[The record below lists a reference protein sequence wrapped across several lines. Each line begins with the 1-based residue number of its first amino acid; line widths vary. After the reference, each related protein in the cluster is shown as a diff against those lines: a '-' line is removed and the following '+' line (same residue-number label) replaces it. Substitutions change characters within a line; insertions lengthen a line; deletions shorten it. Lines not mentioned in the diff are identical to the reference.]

1 MTRIERISNL
11 LETQSNGATENG
23 KRLKHIR
30 YNQQQLSVSCVSLFV
45 LFLPFL
51 ILLRCSVFHKRGYNY
66 LMQTVPPTILL
77 DSCSSDRFSTSWR
90 FSGYVSTL
98 SALTADQV
106 VAVLE
111 QAEAATQQGLY
122 AVGFVAYEAA
132 RTLNPHL
139 PSMPPRDGLPL
150 VWFSLFR
157 KRQCVTVGDG
167 LPTGFT
173 EAPQLAP
180 AGSQSEY
187 EIAISRI
194 HTAIEQGQTYQIN
207 YTFPLQGHW
216 QGNPLQLYRSLLNA
230 QQPAFGAFLD
240 IGSHTVISTS
250 PELFFSIKDGL
261 ITTRPMKGTA
271 PRGRFPAEDQTL
283 QEQLQQSS
291 KEQAE
296 NLMIVDLLRN
306 DLGQIAET
314 GSVAVDTLFSVEQ
327 YPTVHQMTSTVSARL
342 LPDVGLV
349 QIFKALFPCGSV
361 TGAPK
366 RRSMEIISRLEQQPR
381 GIYCGAIGYLA
392 PKGEACFS
400 VAIRTLLLEK
410 QTGQI
415 SMGVGSGITWGSDPR
430 AEYAECLNK
439 AAFLRPQSQPKL
451 LESLLL
457 EDEQYPR
464 LERHLD
470 RLGWSAN
477 RLGYRCDR
485 KQIRQTLL
493 DHAAGTTGQ
502 HKTRLLLAQDGS
514 YQIESAPLLQ
524 IQQQLKVALATTP
537 VDPTD
542 LLLYLKTDQRER
554 YDQAR
559 LEHPAA
565 DEVLLCNDRRE
576 LTEGSFTNLVLKL
589 DNRMVTPPLAS
600 GLLPGI
606 MRQELLEQG
615 TIVEQLLYPQ
625 DLQRIEEIWLINSVR
640 GWLRAKLIKGVTIRS
655 QHCN

>member
-1 MTRIERISNL
+1 MSDF
-11 LETQSNGATENG
+11 S
-23 KRLKHIR
+23 
-30 YNQQQLSVSCVSLFV
+30 
-45 LFLPFL
+45 
-51 ILLRCSVFHKRGYNY
+51 
-66 LMQTVPPTILL
+66 PTILL
-77 DSCSSDRFSTSWR
+77 DSCSPDRFSASWR
-90 FSGYVSTL
+90 FGGYLSTL
-98 SALTADQV
+98 VAETPDQV
-106 VAVLE
+106 ISVLE
-111 QAEAATQQGLY
+111 QAEAATRQGLY

-132 RTLNPHL
+132 QALNPHL
-139 PSMPPRDGLPL
+139 PALPPRDGLPL

-167 LPTGFT
+167 LPAGTT
-173 EAPQLAP
+173 AAPQLTP
-180 AGSQSEY
+180 AGSQSDY

-194 HTAIEQGQTYQIN
+194 HTAIEQGETYQIN
-207 YTFPLQGHW
+207 YTFPLQGTW
-216 QGNPLQLYRSLLNA
+216 NGNPLQLYRSLLNA

-250 PELFFSIKDGL
+250 PELFFSIKEGL

-283 QEQLQQSS
+283 REQLQQSS

-314 GSVAVDTLFSVEQ
+314 GTVKTEALFEVES
-327 YPTVHQMTSTVSARL
+327 YPTVHQMTSSITARL
-342 LPDVGLV
+342 RPDTGVVAL
-349 QIFKALFPCGSV
+349 FKALFPCGSV

-366 RRSMEIISRLEQQPR
+366 RRSMEIISGLEQQPR

-392 PKGEACFS
+392 PEGEACFS
-400 VAIRTLLLEK
+400 VAIRTLVLEK

-430 AEYAECLNK
+430 AEYTECLNK
-439 AAFLRPQSQPKL
+439 ATFLKPRPQPRL

-457 EDEQYPR
+457 EEGNYPR

-470 RLGWSAN
+470 RLGWSAR
-477 RLGYRCDR
+477 RLGYRYDQE
-485 KQIRQTLL
+485 QIRQTLL
-493 DHAAGTTGQ
+493 AHAAGTTGQ

-524 IQQQLKVALATTP
+524 IQQPLKVALATTP

-542 LLLYLKTDQRER
+542 LLLYLKTEQRER
-554 YDQAR
+554 YNQAR
-559 LEHPAA
+559 QEQPEA
-565 DEVLLCNDRRE
+565 DEVLFINGRGE

-589 DNRMVTPPLAS
+589 DNRLVTPPLAS
-600 GLLPGI
+600 GLLPGV

-615 TIVEQLLYPQ
+615 TIEEQLLYPQ
-625 DLQRIEEIWLINSVR
+625 DLQRADEVWLINSVR
-640 GWLRAKLIKGVTIRS
+640 GWLRAELSKGVRT
-655 QHCN
+655 C

>member
-1 MTRIERISNL
+1 MPD
-11 LETQSNGATENG
+11 
-23 KRLKHIR
+23 
-30 YNQQQLSVSCVSLFV
+30 LS
-45 LFLPFL
+45 
-51 ILLRCSVFHKRGYNY
+51 
-66 LMQTVPPTILL
+66 PTILL
-77 DSCSSDRFSTSWR
+77 DSCSADRFSASWR
-90 FSGYVSTL
+90 FSDHVATL
-98 SALTADQV
+98 SALTSDQV
-106 VAVLE
+106 LGVLE

-132 RTLNPHL
+132 RALNPHL

-150 VWFSLFR
+150 VWFSLFK

-167 LPTGFT
+167 LPAGTT
-173 EAPQLAP
+173 AVPELTP

-207 YTFPLQGHW
+207 YTFPLQGYW

-250 PELFFSIKDGL
+250 PELFFSSKDGL

-306 DLGQIAET
+306 DLGQIAQTGTVKTEALFEVET
-314 GSVAVDTLFSVEQ
+314 
-327 YPTVHQMTSTVSARL
+327 YPTVHQMTSSITARL
-342 LPDVGLV
+342 QPDTGLLD
-349 QIFKALFPCGSV
+349 IFKALFPCGSV

-366 RRSMEIISRLEQQPR
+366 RRSMEIISQLEQQPR

-392 PKGEACFS
+392 PEGEACFS
-400 VAIRTLLLEK
+400 VTIRTLLLEK

-415 SMGVGSGITWGSDPR
+415 SMGMGSGITWGSDPR

-439 AAFLRPQSQPKL
+439 AAFLKPRPQPRL

-457 EDEQYPR
+457 EDGSYPR
-464 LERHLD
+464 LEQHLD
-470 RLGWSAN
+470 RLCWSAA

-485 KQIRQTLL
+485 EPIRQALQA
-493 DHAAGTTGQ
+493 HAAGSTGQ
-502 HKTRLLLAQDGS
+502 HKARLLLAQDGS
-514 YQIESAPLLQ
+514 CQIESAPLLQ
-524 IQQQLKVALATTP
+524 IQQPLKVALAATP

-554 YDQAR
+554 YNQAR
-559 LEHPAA
+559 QEHSAA
-565 DEVLLCNDRRE
+565 AEVLLCNDRGE

-589 DNRMVTPPLAS
+589 DNRLVTPPLDS
-600 GLLPGI
+600 GLLPGV

-615 TIVEQLLYPQ
+615 TITERVLYPQ
-625 DLQRIEEIWLINSVR
+625 DLQRAEEIWLINSVR
-640 GWLRAKLIKGVTIRS
+640 GWLRAEMAE
-655 QHCN
+655 

>member
-1 MTRIERISNL
+1 
-11 LETQSNGATENG
+11 
-23 KRLKHIR
+23 
-30 YNQQQLSVSCVSLFV
+30 
-45 LFLPFL
+45 
-51 ILLRCSVFHKRGYNY
+51 
-66 LMQTVPPTILL
+66 MQTAAPTILL
-77 DSCSSDRFSTSWR
+77 DSCSTDRFSASWR
-90 FSGYVSTL
+90 FDGHIRTL
-98 SALTADQV
+98 VADTPDQV
-106 VAVLE
+106 QSVLE
-111 QAEAATQQGLY
+111 QAEAATRQGLY

-132 RTLNPHL
+132 QALNPHL
-139 PSMPPRDGLPL
+139 PALPPRDGLPL

-157 KRQCVTVGDG
+157 NRQCVTVGDG
-167 LPTGFT
+167 LPTGAT
-173 EAPQLAP
+173 AAPQLVP
-180 AGSQSEY
+180 AGSQAEY

-194 HTAIEQGQTYQIN
+194 HAAIEQGETYQIN
-207 YTFPLQGHW
+207 YTFPLQGTW
-216 QGNPLQLYRSLLNA
+216 QGNPLQLYRSVLNA

-283 QEQLQQSS
+283 REQLQQSS

-306 DLGQIAET
+306 DLGQIAEIGT
-314 GSVAVDTLFSVEQ
+314 VKTEALFTVESF
-327 YPTVHQMTSTVSARL
+327 PTVHQMTSAITARL
-342 LPDVGLV
+342 RPEAGLLD
-349 QIFKALFPCGSV
+349 IFKALFPCGSV

-366 RRSMEIISRLEQQPR
+366 RRSMEIISGLEQQPR

-392 PKGEACFS
+392 PGGEAGFS

-439 AAFLRPQSQPKL
+439 ATFLKPRPQPRL

-457 EDEQYPR
+457 EEGSYPR

-477 RLGYRCDR
+477 RLGYGCDR
-485 KQIRQTLL
+485 EQIRLALL
-493 DHAAGTTGQ
+493 DHAAGANGQ
-502 HKTRLLLAQDGS
+502 HKARLLLAQDGS
-514 YQIESAPLLQ
+514 YQIESAPL
-524 IQQQLKVALATTP
+524 QQLHQPLKVALATTP

-542 LLLYLKTDQRER
+542 LLLYLKTEQRQR
-554 YDQAR
+554 YEQAQ
-559 LEHPAA
+559 LEHPEA
-565 DEVLLCNDRRE
+565 DEVLLCNNRGE

-589 DNRMVTPPLAS
+589 NGRLVTPALAS

-606 MRQELLEQG
+606 MRQELLKQG
-615 TIVEQLLYPQ
+615 AIEEQLLYPQ
-625 DLQRIEEIWLINSVR
+625 DLQRAEEIWLINSVR
-640 GWLRAKLIKGVTIRS
+640 GWLRAEQIE
-655 QHCN
+655 QHIERG

>member
-1 MTRIERISNL
+1 MSDFT
-11 LETQSNGATENG
+11 
-23 KRLKHIR
+23 
-30 YNQQQLSVSCVSLFV
+30 
-45 LFLPFL
+45 
-51 ILLRCSVFHKRGYNY
+51 
-66 LMQTVPPTILL
+66 PPILL
-77 DSCSSDRFSTSWR
+77 DSCSTDRFSTSWR
-90 FSGYVSTL
+90 FDGYVRTL
-98 SALTADQV
+98 VADTADQV
-106 VAVLE
+106 VSVLE

-132 RTLNPHL
+132 QALNPHL
-139 PSMPPRDGLPL
+139 AALPTRDGLPL

-167 LPTGFT
+167 LPAGTT
-173 EAPQLAP
+173 EAPELTP
-180 AGSQSEY
+180 AGSQPEY

-207 YTFPLQGHW
+207 YTFPLQGQW
-216 QGNPLQLYRSLLNA
+216 QGNPLQLYRSLLHA

-250 PELFFSIKDGL
+250 PELFFSVKDGL
-261 ITTRPMKGTA
+261 VTTRPMKGTA

-306 DLGQIAET
+306 DLGQIAQT
-314 GSVAVDTLFSVEQ
+314 GTVTTEALFGLES
-327 YPTVHQMTSTVSARL
+327 YPTVHQMTSTIIAKL
-342 LPDVGLV
+342 LPETGLV
-349 QIFKALFPCGSV
+349 AIFQALFPCGSV

-366 RRSMEIISRLEQQPR
+366 RRSMEIISGLEQQPR
-381 GIYCGAIGYLA
+381 GIYCCAIGYLA
-392 PKGEACFS
+392 PGGEASFS
-400 VAIRTLLLEK
+400 VAIRTLVLEK

-439 AAFLRPQSQPKL
+439 AAFLKAGPQPRL

-457 EDEQYPR
+457 EDGSYPR

-470 RLGWSAN
+470 RLCWSAN
-477 RLGYRCDR
+477 RLGYCCDR
-485 KQIRQTLL
+485 GQLRQALL
-493 DHAAGTTGQ
+493 AHAAGKKSQ
-502 HKTRLLLAQDGS
+502 HKTRLLLAQDGTH
-514 YQIESAPLLQ
+514 QIESALLLP
-524 IQQQLKVALATTP
+524 IQQPLKLALAATP
-537 VDPTD
+537 VDPAD
-542 LLLYLKTDQRER
+542 LLLYLKTEQRQCYE
-554 YDQAR
+554 QAR
-559 LEHPAA
+559 QEQPEA
-565 DEVLLCNDRRE
+565 DEVLLCNNRGE

-589 DNRMVTPPLAS
+589 DGRLVTPSLAS

-615 TIVEQLLYPQ
+615 TITEQVLYPQ
-625 DLQRIEEIWLINSVR
+625 DLQRADEIWLINSVR
-640 GWLRAKLIKGVTIRS
+640 DWLRAELIE
-655 QHCN
+655 

>member
-1 MTRIERISNL
+1 MESMHNST
-11 LETQSNGATENG
+11 A
-23 KRLKHIR
+23 
-30 YNQQQLSVSCVSLFV
+30 
-45 LFLPFL
+45 
-51 ILLRCSVFHKRGYNY
+51 
-66 LMQTVPPTILL
+66 TILL
-77 DSCSSDRFSTSWR
+77 DSCSADRFSVSWR

-98 SALTADQV
+98 SANTADQV
-106 VAVLE
+106 VTVLE

-132 RTLNPHL
+132 QALNPHL

-150 VWFSLFR
+150 VWFSLF
-157 KRQCVTVGDG
+157 KNRQCVTVGDG
-167 LPTGFT
+167 LPAGTT
-173 EAPQLAP
+173 AAPELAP

-194 HTAIEQGQTYQIN
+194 HTAIEQGETYQIN
-207 YTFPLQGHW
+207 HTFSLQGHW
-216 QGNPLQLYRSLLNA
+216 QGNPLQLYRTLLHA

-240 IGSHTVISTS
+240 IGSHTIISTS

-261 ITTRPMKGTA
+261 VTTRPMKGTA
-271 PRGRFPAEDQTL
+271 PRGRFPAEDRAL

-306 DLGQIAET
+306 DLGQIAQTGTVKTEALFEVET
-314 GSVAVDTLFSVEQ
+314 
-327 YPTVHQMTSTVSARL
+327 YPTVHQITSTITANL
-342 LPDVGLV
+342 LPETSMVA
-349 QIFKALFPCGSV
+349 IFQALFPCGSV

-366 RRSMEIISRLEQQPR
+366 RRSMEIISGLEQQPR

-392 PKGEACFS
+392 PGGEASFS
-400 VAIRTLLLEK
+400 VAIRTLVLEQ

-439 AAFLRPQSQPKL
+439 AAFLRPQLQPRL

-457 EDEQYPR
+457 ENGSCPR

-470 RLGWSAN
+470 RLCWSAA
-477 RLGYRCDR
+477 RLGYCCDR
-485 KQIRQTLL
+485 KQIRQALL
-493 DHAAGTTGQ
+493 AHAAGKTGQ
-502 HKTRLLLAQDGS
+502 HKTRLLLAQDGTC
-514 YQIESAPLLQ
+514 QIESALLLQ
-524 IQQQLKVALATTP
+524 IQQPLKLALAATP

-542 LLLYLKTDQRER
+542 LLLYLKTEQRQR
-554 YDQAR
+554 YEQAHQ
-559 LEHPAA
+559 EQPEA
-565 DEVLLCNDRRE
+565 DEVLLCNNRGE

-589 DNRMVTPPLAS
+589 DNRLLTPPLAS
-600 GLLPGI
+600 GLLAGV

-615 TIVEQLLYPQ
+615 TIEEQVLYPQ
-625 DLQRIEEIWLINSVR
+625 DLQRAEEIWLINSVR
-640 GWLRAKLIKGVTIRS
+640 GWLRATLN
-655 QHCN
+655 Q

>member
-1 MTRIERISNL
+1 MSEFTP
-11 LETQSNGATENG
+11 Q
-23 KRLKHIR
+23 
-30 YNQQQLSVSCVSLFV
+30 
-45 LFLPFL
+45 
-51 ILLRCSVFHKRGYNY
+51 
-66 LMQTVPPTILL
+66 ILL
-77 DSCSSDRFSTSWR
+77 DSCSADRFSASWR
-90 FSGYVSTL
+90 FDGHVSTL
-98 SALTADQV
+98 IAETSDQV
-106 VAVLE
+106 AAVLE
-111 QAEAATQQGLY
+111 QAEAATRQGLY

-132 RTLNPHL
+132 QALNPHL
-139 PSMPPRDGLPL
+139 PALPPREGLPL

-167 LPTGFT
+167 LPTGAIA
-173 EAPQLAP
+173 APQLAP
-180 AGSQSEY
+180 ESSQTDY

-216 QGNPLQLYRSLLNA
+216 QGNPQQLYRTLLNA

-250 PELFFSIKDGL
+250 PELFFSSKDGL

-283 QEQLQQSS
+283 QERLQQSS

-306 DLGQIAET
+306 DLGQIAQTGTVKTEALFEVET
-314 GSVAVDTLFSVEQ
+314 
-327 YPTVHQMTSTVSARL
+327 YPTVHQMTSSITARL
-342 LPDVGLV
+342 RPDTSLV
-349 QIFKALFPCGSV
+349 AIFKALFPCGSV

-366 RRSMEIISRLEQQPR
+366 RRSMEIISGLEQQPR

-392 PKGEACFS
+392 PEGEASFS
-400 VAIRTLLLEK
+400 VAIRTLVLEK

-439 AAFLRPQSQPKL
+439 TTFLKPRPQPRL

-457 EDEQYPR
+457 EDGSYPS
-464 LERHLD
+464 LERHLE

-477 RLGYRCDR
+477 RLGYGCDR
-485 KQIRQTLL
+485 EQIRQALL

-514 YQIESAPLLQ
+514 CQIESAPL
-524 IQQQLKVALATTP
+524 QQLHQPLKVALATTP
-537 VDPTD
+537 VDPAD

-554 YDQAR
+554 YDRAR
-559 LEHPAA
+559 LEQPEA
-565 DEVLLCNDRRE
+565 DEVLLCNNRGE

-589 DNRMVTPPLAS
+589 DNRLVTPPLHS

-615 TIVEQLLYPQ
+615 IIEEQLLYPQ
-625 DLQRIEEIWLINSVR
+625 DLQQAEEIWLINSVR
-640 GWLRAKLIKGVTIRS
+640 GWLRAKLTT
-655 QHCN
+655 

>member
-1 MTRIERISNL
+1 MPDFS
-11 LETQSNGATENG
+11 
-23 KRLKHIR
+23 
-30 YNQQQLSVSCVSLFV
+30 
-45 LFLPFL
+45 
-51 ILLRCSVFHKRGYNY
+51 
-66 LMQTVPPTILL
+66 PTILL
-77 DSCSSDRFSTSWR
+77 DSCSADRFSASWR
-90 FSGYVSTL
+90 FYDHVATL

-106 VAVLE
+106 VSVLE
-111 QAEAATQQGLY
+111 QAEAATRQGLY

-132 RTLNPHL
+132 QALNPHL
-139 PSMPPRDGLPL
+139 PALPPRDGLPL

-167 LPTGFT
+167 LPAGTT
-173 EAPQLAP
+173 AAPQLAP

-216 QGNPLQLYRSLLNA
+216 QGNPLQLYRSVLNA

-250 PELFFSIKDGL
+250 PELFFSSKDGL

-283 QEQLQQSS
+283 LEQLQQSS

-306 DLGQIAET
+306 DLSQIAQT
-314 GSVAVDTLFSVEQ
+314 GTVKTEALFELES
-327 YPTVHQMTSTVSARL
+327 YPTVHQMTSTITAKL
-342 LPDVGLV
+342 LPETSLV
-349 QIFKALFPCGSV
+349 AIFHALFPCGSV

-366 RRSMEIISRLEQQPR
+366 RRSMEIINGLEQQPR

-392 PKGEACFS
+392 PGGEASFS

-415 SMGVGSGITWGSDPR
+415 SMGVGSGITWGSDPC

-439 AAFLRPQSQPKL
+439 AAFLKPRPQPRL

-457 EDEQYPR
+457 EEGSYPR

-470 RLGWSAN
+470 RLCWSAA
-477 RLGYRCDR
+477 RLDYCCDR
-485 KQIRQTLL
+485 KQVRQALL
-493 DHAAGTTGQ
+493 AHAAGKTGQ
-502 HKTRLLLAQDGS
+502 HKTRMLLAQDGS

-524 IQQQLKVALATTP
+524 IQQPLKVALAATP

-542 LLLYLKTDQRER
+542 LLLYLKTEQRER
-554 YDQAR
+554 YAQAR
-559 LEHPAA
+559 QEQPEA
-565 DEVLLCNDRRE
+565 DEVLLCNNRGE
-576 LTEGSFTNLVLKL
+576 LTEGSFTNLVLRL
-589 DNRMVTPPLAS
+589 DNRLLTPPLAS
-600 GLLPGI
+600 GLLPGV

-615 TIVEQLLYPQ
+615 TIAEQLLYPQ
-625 DLQRIEEIWLINSVR
+625 DLKQAEEIWLINSVR
-640 GWLRAKLIKGVTIRS
+640 GWLRAEMLKGVAS
-655 QHCN
+655 